1 MTNREKTIIESAEK
15 MDIIREMDITR
26 RHFMNDNWE
35 PSNQQLS
42 AEEFKRCWI
51 CLAGVYVK
59 LFYSKYLGKYLG
71 KDLPQYLEDM
81 QFLKD
86 DEDDD
91 KLFIGW
97 IYFLHNVRKVVV
109 HGNKCNCIE
118 KLILAAGISR
128 DVLINFLDY

>member
-1 MTNREKTIIESAEK
+1 
-15 MDIIREMDITR
+15 MDIIREMDITK

-51 CLAGVYVK
+51 CLAGTYVK
-59 LFYSKYLGKYLG
+59 LFYGKYLG

-81 QFLKD
+81 QFLKGK
-86 DEDDD
+86 DDD

-128 DVLINFLDY
+128 DVLINFLDF

>member
-51 CLAGVYVK
+51 CLAGAYVK
-59 LFYSKYLGKYLG
+59 LFYDKYLKNIL
-71 KDLPQYLEDM
+71 KDLEL
-81 QFLKD
+81 
-86 DEDDD
+86 EDDD
-91 KLFIGW
+91 KLFVGW
-97 IYFLHNVRKVVV
+97 LFFLHNVKKAVTQ
-109 HGNKCNCIE
+109 GPECNCIK
-118 KLILAAGISR
+118 KLTTGISR
-128 DVLINFLDY
+128 DVLINFLDF

>member
-26 RHFMNDNWE
+26 RHFMNENWE
-35 PSNQQLS
+35 PTNHKLS

-51 CLAGVYVK
+51 CLAGAYVH
-59 LFYSKYLGKYLG
+59 LFYSKILG

-86 DEDDD
+86 DDE
-91 KLFIGW
+91 KLFVGW

-109 HGNKCNCIE
+109 HGTKCNCIK
-118 KLILAAGISR
+118 KLMLTAGIPR

>member
-1 MTNREKTIIESAEK
+1 MINTRQDELLKYAEK
-15 MDIIREMDITR
+15 MDKIREMDITK

-35 PSNQQLS
+35 PTNHQLS

-51 CLAGVYVK
+51 CLAGAYVK
-59 LFYSKYLGKYLG
+59 LFYDKYLGKYLG

-81 QFLKD
+81 QLLKD
-86 DEDDD
+86 DDD
-91 KLFIGW
+91 KLFVGW